1 MAELPGP
8 EPGQPPGTPP
18 PATMLCLR
26 DPVRALPLRR
36 APAPPGRVPLLRRRR
51 DNLPARLDAVLG
63 RPSPKF
69 HLPKKFPCVCKDF
82 PGRSFS
88 HFSAVK

>member
-36 APAPPGRVPLLRRRR
+36 APAPPGRVPLCAAGAIIS
-51 DNLPARLDAVLG
+51 LPIGLWL
-63 RPSPKF
+63 KF
-69 HLPKKFPCVCKDF
+69 SAPQNFPRVCKNSC
-82 PGRSFS
+82 GRSFG